1 MLSYKKKS
9 IGLLGGSFDPPHKAH
24 VEISKIALKKID
36 CKKIYWIVTKKNP
49 FKNKTFFSL
58 QERIFKSKKILN
70 RNKKIKVLYLD
81 DIVKS
86 SRTVKILDYF
96 VKVKKQKNIYLIL
109 GADNLLYL
117 HKWKSWKKIV
127 KMVKLLVFSRKG
139 YDKRSRES
147 IAVKYLKKKS
157 IIFINHK
164 LSNISSSNIR
174 KELKNI

>member
-49 FKNKTFFSL
+49 FKKN
-58 QERIFKSKKILN
+58 
-70 RNKKIKVLYLD
+70 KVLYLD